1 MINVES
7 RSEQAWPLAPLS
19 EPRAQKLR
27 VTSAQHAPGQ
37 GVRVNI
43 TVGVRV
49 RVRVR
54 IRGRIRGRGWG
65 RIRVRVRVRRWG

>member
-27 VTSAQHAPGQ
+27 VTSAQHAPEARF
-37 GVRVNI
+37 RVNI
-43 TVGVRV
+43 TVWVRV

-54 IRGRIRGRGWG
+54 TRGRIRAG
-65 RIRVRVRVRRWG
+65 